1 MFCNSEKGTLPA
13 NLKNIELLTHGG
25 QYIVRLAP
33 QADGFR
39 KVRSAERLLLFRA
52 KTASEDINKI
62 FFFHVITAPIGP
74 GPPHYRCFTITL
86 KTHHTG

>member
-1 MFCNSEKGTLPA
+1 VEKINTDWFCKMFCNSAKGMLPA

-33 QADGFR
+33 QAAGFR

-62 FFFHVITAPIGP
+62 FFSMS
-74 GPPHYRCFTITL
+74 
-86 KTHHTG
+86 